1 MKRTLL
7 AAALLVSSVFGV
19 TGCGSDDDVPPAE
32 SRIKNSTGDPALVG
46 KMIDPKD
53 LLPKDSSH
61 VWRNEDLIDGIRRL
75 SQQNETL
82 RNPNMQVRSDPPVG
96 KDDTGPWNQ
105 SLIEPDKHR
114 DYDREEK
121 LDLMRDHLKYLSYD
135 LRGDTPNY
143 QPQVSPWQQSTIINP
158 HPAPDLDADGNLI
171 RE

>member
-7 AAALLVSSVFGV
+7 AAALLVTSVFGV

-46 KMIDPKD
+46 SMIDPKD
-53 LLPKDSSH
+53 LLPKADK
-61 VWRNEDLIDGIRRL
+61 ELPDIGIPMPVAEP
-75 SQQNETL
+75 SL
-82 RNPNMQVRSDPPVG
+82 RNPNMRIRSDPPIG

-121 LDLMRDHLKYLSYD
+121 LDLMRDHLKYPSYD